1 MDNKSSTFFSRS
13 IDQRGKPRGSKKV
26 LDKALVLDIAMN
38 LNRIG
43 NWAAD
48 SFKNKQKRIRFFLD
62 QTNGYIDSLNKTSF
76 SDKFKKTFDNFLN
89 DYKLLRQEGNLNSKN
104 NEIWG
109 EKMMTWGNI
118 LTHRS
123 KLI

>member
-1 MDNKSSTFFSRS
+1 MTPK
-13 IDQRGKPRGSKKV
+13 
-26 LDKALVLDIAMN
+26 DKILDIAMN

-48 SFKNKQKRIRFFLD
+48 DYYGKEKRITTFLGNTT
-62 QTNGYIDSLNKTSF
+62 QYINSLNKQDFNEFFGKTY
-76 SDKFKKTFDNFLN
+76 KTFLKE
-89 DYKLLRQEGNLNSKN
+89 YKKL
-104 NEIWG
+104 
-109 EKMMTWGNI
+109 EKEAENGPSNPLYWAEQMMTWGNI

>member
-1 MDNKSSTFFSRS
+1 MNN
-13 IDQRGKPRGSKKV
+13 
-26 LDKALVLDIAMN
+26 KALVLDIAMN

-43 NWAAD
+43 NWAVD
-48 SFKNKQKRIRFFLD
+48 NFKYKEKRIYFFLD
-62 QTNGYIDSLNKTSF
+62 QTTGYIDSLNNSSF
-76 SDKFKKTFDNFLN
+76 SNKFKKTFDKFLGE
-89 DYKLLRQEGNLNSKN
+89 YKLLNQEIKLSSKDS
-104 NEIWG
+104 EIWG

>member
-1 MDNKSSTFFSRS
+1 MDSRNK
-13 IDQRGKPRGSKKV
+13 
-26 LDKALVLDIAMN
+26 VLDIAMN

-43 NWAAD
+43 NWAVDNFAG
-48 SFKNKQKRIRFFLD
+48 KEKRIYFFLD
-62 QTNGYIDSLNKTSF
+62 QTTQYINSLNFSAF
-76 SDKFKKTFDNFLN
+76 SDKFKKTFDKFL
-89 DYKLLRQEGNLNSKN
+89 DEYRLLTQEIKLSSKD

>member
-1 MDNKSSTFFSRS
+1 MNN
-13 IDQRGKPRGSKKV
+13 
-26 LDKALVLDIAMN
+26 KALVLDIAMN

-43 NWAAD
+43 NWAVD
-48 SFKNKQKRIRFFLD
+48 NFSVKEKRINFFLD
-62 QTNGYIDSLNKTSF
+62 QTTGYIDSLSNSSF
-76 SDKFKKTFDNFLN
+76 SDKFKKTFDKFLD
-89 DYKLLRQEGNLNSKN
+89 DYKLLKQEVGLNPKD

>member
-1 MDNKSSTFFSRS
+1 MDTKTK
-13 IDQRGKPRGSKKV
+13 I
-26 LDKALVLDIAMN
+26 LDIAMN

-48 SFKNKQKRIRFFLD
+48 DYGAKKQRI
-62 QTNGYIDSLNKTSF
+62 
-76 SDKFKKTFDNFLN
+76 KTFLGNTTQYMRNIKGETFPSSFEPTFERFKREYPKLEKEGLN
-89 DYKLLRQEGNLNSKN
+89 HPKDPLY
-104 NEIWG
+104 WA

>member
-1 MDNKSSTFFSRS
+1 MDE
-13 IDQRGKPRGSKKV
+13 
-26 LDKALVLDIAMN
+26 KAKILDIAMN

-48 SFKNKQKRIRFFLD
+48 GYDERKGRIKLFLD
-62 QTNGYIDSLNKTSF
+62 NTRVYINNLDTTNIPKKFEKTLLVF
-76 SDKFKKTFDNFLN
+76 LKEFKKLQ
-89 DYKLLRQEGNLNSKN
+89 KEGKRGPKDTLYWA
-104 NEIWG
+104 EQ
-109 EKMMTWGNI
+109 MMTWGNI

>member
-1 MDNKSSTFFSRS
+1 MDKRNK
-13 IDQRGKPRGSKKV
+13 
-26 LDKALVLDIAMN
+26 VLDIAMN

-48 SFKNKQKRIRFFLD
+48 DYFGKQKRINIFLGN
-62 QTNGYIDSLNKTSF
+62 T
-76 SDKFKKTFDNFLN
+76 DKLLDEFDTQNLPINFKKTFAKFLINYNNFKKESQKDN
-89 DYKLLRQEGNLNSKN
+89 LL
-104 NEIWG
+104 WA

-123 KLI
+123 LLLNS

>member
-1 MDNKSSTFFSRS
+1 MNNKSL
-13 IDQRGKPRGSKKV
+13 I
-26 LDKALVLDIAMN
+26 LDIAMN

-43 NWAAD
+43 NWAVDNFAV
-48 SFKNKQKRIRFFLD
+48 KEKRIYFFLD
-62 QTNGYIDSLNKTSF
+62 QTTQYINSLNISAF
-76 SDKFKKTFDNFLN
+76 SDKFKKTFERFLKE
-89 DYKLLRQEGNLNSKN
+89 YKLLNQEISLNSKN

-109 EKMMTWGNI
+109 EKIMTWGNI

>member
-1 MDNKSSTFFSRS
+1 MT
-13 IDQRGKPRGSKKV
+13 
-26 LDKALVLDIAMN
+26 DKTRILDIAMN

-48 SFKNKQKRIRFFLD
+48 GYKGKKKRIVLFLQQTSEYLATLQEPFFSGTF
-62 QTNGYIDSLNKTSF
+62 Q
-76 SDKFKKTFDNFLN
+76 KTFIRFRKEFDVLKTEGIQGPR
-89 DYKLLRQEGNLNSKN
+89 DELL
-104 NEIWG
+104 WA

-123 KLI
+123 QLLSQ